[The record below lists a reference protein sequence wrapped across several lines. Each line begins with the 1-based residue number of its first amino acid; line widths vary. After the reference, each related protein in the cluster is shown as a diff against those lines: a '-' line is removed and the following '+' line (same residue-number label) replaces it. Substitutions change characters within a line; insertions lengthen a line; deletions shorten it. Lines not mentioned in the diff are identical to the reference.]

1 MSEHEQRSEPGQQLR
16 MDSVRAAAAAGS
28 GHPTSSMSMSTA
40 DLIAVLLGKYL
51 RYDFDR
57 LAEPLND
64 HLIFSKVTRRR
75 CSTSSVGPRV
85 RSRTRAAVVPE
96 TREPARGSPEAWL
109 GAARA
114 EGSGDGQRFNQS
126 RREAQVALGAF
137 TRMGGRFP

>member
-28 GHPTSSMSMSTA
+28 GHPTSSMSTA
-40 DLIAVLLGKYL
+40 DLIAMLLAKYS

-75 CSTSSVGPRV
+75 CSTRSVRPRV
-85 RSRTRAAVVPE
+85 RFRTPACCRSGNSEAGSRVTR
-96 TREPARGSPEAWL
+96 RRL

-126 RREAQVALGAF
+126 RRDAQVALGAF

>member
-28 GHPTSSMSMSTA
+28 GHPTSSMSTA
-40 DLIAVLLGKYL
+40 DLIAMLLAKYS

-75 CSTSSVGPRV
+75 CSTRSVRPRV
-85 RSRTRAAVVPE
+85 RFRTPAAVVPE
-96 TREPARGSPEAWL
+96 TREPARGSPDAWL

-126 RREAQVALGAF
+126 RRDAQIALGAF
-137 TRMGGRFP
+137 TRLGGRFP